1 MSDTLSINDLVNHL
15 KSLLQL
21 NQRKDPIRTA
31 GTVYDI
37 FANIINGKTY
47 KELKG
52 FVTDQ
57 IDTGDEVLE
66 CACGTGLLTTVIAP
80 HCKSLIATD
89 FSANMLK
96 KAKKNCAGYSNVSFE
111 QANIMSLE
119 YSDESFDKVVA
130 ANVIHL
136 LDEPIKA
143 MKELNRV
150 CKAGG
155 SIIVPTYMNKDS
167 SGKTSGF
174 AKTIGKA
181 GADFKRQFTFDSYQ
195 EFFRELG
202 YEDVIYKMIEGR
214 VPCAVAVIK
223 KN

>member
-1 MSDTLSINDLVNHL
+1 MFWDRV
-15 KSLLQL
+15 
-21 NQRKDPIRTA
+21 A
-31 GTVYDI
+31 GVYDI
-37 FANIINGKTY
+37 FANIINGKTH
-47 KELKG
+47 KELKR
-52 FVTDQ
+52 FVADQ

-66 CACGTGLLTTVIAP
+66 CACGTGLLTTIIAP
-80 HCKSLIATD
+80 HCRSLIATD
-89 FSANMLK
+89 FSANILK

-111 QANIMSLE
+111 QANIMSLD

-136 LDEPIKA
+136 LDAPIKA
-143 MKELNRV
+143 MKELDRV

-181 GADFKRQFTFDSYQ
+181 GADFKRQFTFTFDTYQ

-214 VPCAVAVIK
+214 VPYAVAVIK